1 MATDPY
7 AGHNPLV
14 LLVVLLLALAA
25 AVVLAVFGCTTLARD
40 GVRGAGPLR
49 ALRACAGLAGAGAAC
64 LYAWGVL
71 HLLTLDETRRDLA
84 CKEAV
89 GPAHVL
95 EIDSYRPTYI
105 PLGLG
110 CHVESGTTYSTGVP
124 GYLNP
129 TVGAL
134 ALTAVALGGFSLLET
149 ERRATRDFKRENRLP

>member
-7 AGHNPLV
+7 AGHSPLV
-14 LLVVLLLALAA
+14 LLLVLLLGLATA
-25 AVVLAVFGCTTLARD
+25 AVLAVYGCTTAARH
-40 GVRGAGPLR
+40 GVGRAGTLVLLRSGGA
-49 ALRACAGLAGAGAAC
+49 LAGAAAAC
-64 LYAWGVL
+64 LYAWGVV
-71 HLLTLDETRRDLA
+71 HLLMLDETARDLG

-105 PLGLG
+105 PLSLG
-110 CHVESGTTYSTGVP
+110 CHVRSGTTYSTGVP

-134 ALTAVALGGFSLLET
+134 AFTAVALGGFSLLES
-149 ERRATRDFKRENRLP
+149 ERRATRDFKREKRRQ